1 MKKIYFFYYKVI
13 FYKMSKSQLKKSTSA
28 ESLLNN
34 CETMAMS
41 DVVILQDKMQ
51 DLLNDF
57 SANSELPEP
66 NDKQNLRHLIG
77 DITREKIRLEK
88 NKISYAKSLA
98 DGEEILAADGDI
110 TCENPDDMID
120 LKLENVLTYSEIIN
134 PEEKDERK
142 YKYVQHTFSTPSK
155 YTFNKE
161 DYFVTGRMKRKT
173 LEKIINTNMHLIHK
187 LIDFD
192 VNSSSNGGD
201 CGGSNLNAKINLVLK
216 DILLEIRELNI
227 TIFNEQIYPWAE
239 AALSV
244 FCRLIDE
251 NEIED
256 NFRIFRQMTK
266 VEIISDLSNDIK
278 KMYAAKD
285 YNKLV
290 NQLMLIN
297 RIVYPN
303 FAINMLLA
311 IMSEFYVIF
320 LEITSKIE
328 LDTLVLH
335 IFCSI
340 IQKILYSNSGY
351 EMALSNILC
360 ERRTLKCH
368 VLEKKIYSMLSNN
381 RECCALFPSAFLKCN
396 STQAYSTDKMK
407 SLYSTWKSQAN
418 IHYKVLKSFI
428 RQLHVAVDKR
438 QIINSTNNEHDMD
451 FCVTQIIPYVLTFNN
466 ERIERL
472 KYYTLDIINEKSKML
487 DNDIKQYIMKFIKEY
502 DGLFSHIVWP
512 NPEPGMFVSL
522 NDFGTGKFALK
533 TQIMDLINTG
543 YISKIFNVAKSFKY

>member
-1 MKKIYFFYYKVI
+1 
-13 FYKMSKSQLKKSTSA
+13 MSKSQLEKSTSS
-28 ESLLNN
+28 ESLVNN
-34 CETMAMS
+34 CETIAMDD

-57 SANSELPEP
+57 SATSELPEP
-66 NDKQNLRHLIG
+66 DDKQNLRHLIG

-88 NKISYAKSLA
+88 NKISGVNSLA
-98 DGEEILAADGDI
+98 DGEI

-134 PEEKDERK
+134 PEEKDQRK

-173 LEKIINTNMHLIHK
+173 LEKIINTNMHLIHS

-192 VNSSSNGGD
+192 VNSSD
-201 CGGSNLNAKINLVLK
+201 CGSNLNQSLNAKINLVLK
-216 DILLEIRELNI
+216 DILLEIRDLNI
-227 TIFNEQIYPWAE
+227 KIFNEQIYPWAE

-256 NFRIFRQMTK
+256 NFRIFRQMTS
-266 VEIISDLSNDIK
+266 VETISNLSNDIK

-320 LEITSKIE
+320 LEITSKTE

-340 IQKILYSNSGY
+340 IQKILYSDSGY

-368 VLEKKIYSMLSNN
+368 VLEKRIYSMLSKN
-381 RECCALFPSAFLKCN
+381 RECRALFPSAFLKCN
-396 STQAYSTDKMK
+396 STQEYSPDKMS
-407 SLYSTWKSQAN
+407 SLYSKWKSQAN
-418 IHYKVLKSFI
+418 IHYKVLRSFN
-428 RQLHVAVDKR
+428 RQLHGAVDAS

-472 KYYTLDIINEKSKML
+472 KYYTLDIIYAKSKML
-487 DNDIKQYIMKFIKEY
+487 DDDIKRYIMKFLNEY

-533 TQIMDLINTG
+533 TQIIDLINTG